1 MEFENTIK
9 VIENY
14 NKNIHELS
22 EKIDTTHEDF
32 WPLEYFDFALAEAII
47 KDFGDESALK
57 VALHILAHCDKE
69 IKLRF
74 S

>member
-1 MEFENTIK
+1 MEFENTIN
-9 VIENY
+9 VIDKY
-14 NKNIHELS
+14 NNDIGELS
-22 EKIDTTHEDF
+22 GKHEAMQEDY
-32 WPLEYFDFALAEAII
+32 WSLEYFDFTLAEAII
-47 KDFGDESALK
+47 KDFGEESALK

>member
-9 VIENY
+9 VIEDY
-14 NKNIHELS
+14 NNNIHELS
-22 EKIDTTHEDF
+22 EKLDTTDEDF
-32 WPLEYFDFALAEAII
+32 WLLEYFDFTLAESII
-47 KDFGDESALK
+47 KDFGEESALK
-57 VALHILAHCDKE
+57 VALHILAHCDKQ